1 MIHAENLQKMYLD
14 GEVKTYAL
22 KGVSFKIKEGE
33 FVAIMGPS
41 GSGKSTLLHQL
52 SLLDEPTSGEYFI
65 DDVNL
70 LTLSTYQKSLF
81 RLHHLGYVF
90 QEFALLGELT
100 IVENVALPLLMQKI
114 PHLQALSRA
123 GEILAQMDLADKLQA
138 LPSQLSGGQQQR
150 VAIARALVGKPKI
163 VFADEPCAN
172 LDTHNS
178 EQILELF
185 KRLNKTLGQ
194 TIVMVTHE
202 EAHTDYVSRVMKL
215 KDGLIVQ
222 DKQKRSL

>member
-1 MIHAENLQKMYLD
+1 MIKVQKLEKMYLD

-22 KGVSFKIKEGE
+22 KGVSFTIKEGE

-52 SLLDEPTSGEYFI
+52 GLLDEPTNGSYFI
-65 DDVNL
+65 DETNL

-81 RLHHLGYVF
+81 RLNYLGYVF

-100 IVENVALPLLMQKI
+100 IIENVALPLFMQNI
-114 PHLQALSRA
+114 PKLTALRTA
-123 GEILAQMDLADKLQA
+123 GEILAQVGLQDRLEA
-138 LPSQLSGGQQQR
+138 LPSQISGGQQQR

-163 VFADEPCAN
+163 IFADEPCAN
-172 LDTHNS
+172 LDTENS
-178 EQILELF
+178 NQILQLF
-185 KRLNKTLGQ
+185 KKLNTSMRQ

-202 EAHTDYVSRVMKL
+202 DAHTEYVSRVMSL
-215 KDGLIVQ
+215 RDGLIVS
-222 DKQKRSL
+222 DRFRRGR